1 VTCVVLWLLYICY
14 VCNVVNNENKIAF
27 LVLVNLTS

>member
-1 VTCVVLWLLYICY
+1 MLCIVAVKYICY
-14 VCNVVNNENKIAF
+14 VCNVVNNKNKIAF